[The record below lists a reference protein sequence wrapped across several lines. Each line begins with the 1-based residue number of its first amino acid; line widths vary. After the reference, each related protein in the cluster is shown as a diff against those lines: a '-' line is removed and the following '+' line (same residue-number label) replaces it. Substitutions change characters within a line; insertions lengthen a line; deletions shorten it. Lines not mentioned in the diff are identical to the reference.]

1 MNNSVYLQFLTAT
14 IDPNDETPRID
25 KIQYELVSR
34 LIAAFDSKREI
45 NRYGRHSEYENIS
58 SVRSAVLIFL
68 PGIGEIEAMH
78 KALID
83 FETNAVH
90 KNYWHILPLHSRI
103 TSEEQSRVFQPISSL
118 PPNFRHFRK
127 IILSTNIAESSIT
140 VPDITYI
147 IDFCLTKQLT
157 TDTETNFCSLK
168 VIRIIFTS
176 TNLFHIFLLLL
187 LVGVGCEEQLYAAQ
201 RTCWSCHRGC
211 CLPNGFQ
218 SLLRRVQTIESLVM
232 RLRRN

>member
-1 MNNSVYLQFLTAT
+1 MNNSVDLQFLTGT

-25 KIQYELVSR
+25 KLQYELVSR
-34 LIAAFDSKREI
+34 LISAFDSKREI

-176 TNLFHIFLLLL
+176 TNLFVSHFVFAFIISWSGLPRVTVCSAEDV
-187 LVGVGCEEQLYAAQ
+187 LVV
-201 RTCWSCHRGC
+201 S
-211 CLPNGFQ
+211 P
-218 SLLRRVQTIESLVM
+218 RVLFTEWFSIASTTST
-232 RLRRN
+232 NN